1 MNNETFTSHS
11 TSMHKT
17 ASTRNGRQIDLSGAA
32 SGYGGGYCCDTGVDL
47 PTLLALL
54 AGISSI
60 FAKKSQLSIDLT
72 YQYSHG
78 YIINFIF
85 HHRDCS
91 CHVFPSNSDHCFDE
105 RKTGYKK

>member
-1 MNNETFTSHS
+1 MMNNETVISNS

-17 ASTRNGRQIDLSGAA
+17 TFTRNGRQIDLSGAA

-60 FAKKSQLSIDLT
+60 YVKNLSNID
-72 YQYSHG
+72 
-78 YIINFIF
+78 
-85 HHRDCS
+85 
-91 CHVFPSNSDHCFDE
+91 
-105 RKTGYKK
+105 

>member
-1 MNNETFTSHS
+1 MMNDETFISNS

-17 ASTRNGRQIDLSGAA
+17 ASARNGRQIDLSGAA

-60 FAKKSQLSIDLT
+60 D
-72 YQYSHG
+72 G
-78 YIINFIF
+78 
-85 HHRDCS
+85 
-91 CHVFPSNSDHCFDE
+91 
-105 RKTGYKK
+105 KTFRY

>member
-1 MNNETFTSHS
+1 MNKQYDIKVHHIARQLPTMMNKETFTSHS

-17 ASTRNGRQIDLSGAA
+17 ASARNGRQIDLSGAA

-60 FAKKSQLSIDLT
+60 DGKILRYLSIL
-72 YQYSHG
+72 S
-78 YIINFIF
+78 
-85 HHRDCS
+85 
-91 CHVFPSNSDHCFDE
+91 
-105 RKTGYKK
+105 K